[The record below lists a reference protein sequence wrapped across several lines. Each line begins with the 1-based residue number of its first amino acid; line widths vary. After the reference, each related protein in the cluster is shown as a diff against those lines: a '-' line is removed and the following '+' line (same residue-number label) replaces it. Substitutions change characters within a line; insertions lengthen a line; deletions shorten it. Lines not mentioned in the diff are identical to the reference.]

1 MNVLVDTGVWSL
13 ALRRRQI
20 SQDPKG
26 LELRE
31 LIREGRAHVIG
42 PIRQE
47 VLSGIREKAQ
57 FDRLRDHLR
66 EFPDLPVRTA
76 DHERAAEFFN
86 VCRSRESKGRNTDFV
101 ICAVADRL
109 RHGHSDHGRRLP
121 PVRSA
126 CPDPAPHAARSLVNL
141 IGLAQS
147 DLHPPAQT
155 GPAPL
160 PTHSSVPPAVAAP
173 FRDPGRGS
181 RRGEPGAIAPI
192 CRWSG

>member
-1 MNVLVDTGVWSL
+1 MNVLIDTGVWSL

-20 SQDPKG
+20 SQDPRA

-57 FDRLRDHLR
+57 FDRLRAHLR

-86 VCRSRESKGRNTDFV
+86 VCRSRGVQGSNIDFML
-101 ICAVADRL
+101 CAVADRYGMAIL
-109 RHGHSDHGRRLP
+109 TTDGDFPLF
-121 PVRSA
+121 
-126 CPDPAPHAARSLVNL
+126 APHLP
-141 IGLAQS
+141 IH
-147 DLHPPAQT
+147 LH
-155 GPAPL
+155 
-160 PTHSSVPPAVAAP
+160 VPRA
-173 FRDPGRGS
+173 
-181 RRGEPGAIAPI
+181 
-192 CRWSG
+192 

>member
-20 SQDPKG
+20 LQDPEV

-57 FDRLRDHLR
+57 FDRLRAHLR
-66 EFPDLPVRTA
+66 EFPDLSVRTA

-86 VCRSRESKGRNTDFV
+86 TCRSRGVQGSNTDFV
-101 ICAVADRL
+101 ICAVADRYGMTIL
-109 RHGHSDHGRRLP
+109 TTDGDFPLF
-121 PVRSA
+121 
-126 CPDPAPHAARSLVNL
+126 APHLP
-141 IGLAQS
+141 IQ
-147 DLHPPAQT
+147 LH
-155 GPAPL
+155 
-160 PTHSSVPPAVAAP
+160 VPRA
-173 FRDPGRGS
+173 
-181 RRGEPGAIAPI
+181 
-192 CRWSG
+192 